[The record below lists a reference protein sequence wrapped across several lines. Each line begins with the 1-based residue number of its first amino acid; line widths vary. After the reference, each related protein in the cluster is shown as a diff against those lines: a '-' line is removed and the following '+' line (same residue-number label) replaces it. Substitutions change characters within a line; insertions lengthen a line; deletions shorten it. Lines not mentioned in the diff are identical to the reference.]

1 MVDENK
7 EIAKALQSL
16 KQPQR
21 NFDNNNMSPED
32 KKQTHSLKK
41 VPSHTD
47 LSKAKSFAYLKSP
60 TMVLRAQG
68 SMSEKM
74 SFNLNLSPS
83 QESNI
88 ALRHQMTDEEK
99 ARHAAT

>member
-7 EIAKALQSL
+7 EIAKALQGL

-32 KKQTHSLKK
+32 KKQIHSLKK

-47 LSKAKSFAYLKSP
+47 LSKDK
-60 TMVLRAQG
+60 
-68 SMSEKM
+68 
-74 SFNLNLSPS
+74 
-83 QESNI
+83 
-88 ALRHQMTDEEK
+88 
-99 ARHAAT
+99 